1 MLHSS
6 PAPLKW
12 FCAVKSNG
20 QITAKTT
27 DLATAQKSLGIGN
40 RRNRQL
46 IAPMTGRKAG
56 DPHTLSKKWSGG
68 SMWWWNWSDIKRMQA
83 FCEKTDPPS
92 PAPGTIEMI
101 IERFDPFGYRVVDS
115 C

>member
-1 MLHSS
+1 M
-6 PAPLKW
+6 A
-12 FCAVKSNG
+12 
-20 QITAKTT
+20 TTT

-40 RRNRQL
+40 QRNRQL